1 MISGMGNRLGLA
13 NQSAPS
19 GVAVVI
25 DNDFVRF
32 GVASIL
38 DRAKE
43 FRLCALGRTEREA
56 VEIAEK
62 ERPDILILDL
72 FPGFRDGILLI
83 KDLVSRYPEI
93 KILALCE
100 HEDLIY
106 AERALRAGA
115 LGFLTTSAS
124 TEHLLAAVTAL
135 QNGKQY
141 LTRRYSL
148 LLTGAAVPP
157 GTPGRKHV
165 ERLTDR
171 ELHVFQLIG
180 SGYGPGKIAKELGL
194 SRKTIES
201 YQGKIKEKLGCK
213 NSGALKLNAKSW
225 MERAQT
231 ENSLNEAAET
241 GDVPRYTHSAG

>member
-1 MISGMGNRLGLA
+1 MGDCRGVA
-13 NQSAPS
+13 NQSVTS

-25 DNDFVRF
+25 HNDFVRF

-38 DRAKE
+38 ERAKDY
-43 FRLCALGRTEREA
+43 RLCALGRTERDA
-56 VEIAEK
+56 VEIAET

-72 FPGFRDGILLI
+72 FPGLRDGILLI
-83 KDLVSRYPEI
+83 KDLISRYPEM

-115 LGFLTTSAS
+115 LGFLTATASAD
-124 TEHLLAAVTAL
+124 HLLAAIAAVG
-135 QNGKQY
+135 NGKTY

-148 LLTGAAVPP
+148 LLTGAAVAP
-157 GTPGRKHV
+157 GPAGRKNV

-180 SGYGPGKIAKELGL
+180 SGYGPGKIAHELGL

-201 YQGKIKEKLGCK
+201 YQEKIKDKLGCE
-213 NSGALKLNAKSW
+213 NSVALKLNAKSW
-225 MERAQT
+225 MERA
-231 ENSLNEAAET
+231 EPGNSPAEMAQT
-241 GDVPRYTHSAG
+241 GDIP